1 MEHRS
6 IYEQIAGR
14 TDGTVYIGVV
24 GPVRTGKSTF
34 IKRFMEQLVLPNIE
48 NVYERER
55 ATDEL
60 PQSGSGRTIMTA
72 EPKFVP
78 NEAAR
83 ISPDGKTTLRVRL
96 IDSVGYMIPGA
107 VGDTEDGKPRM
118 VTTPWAPEELPMAQ
132 AAELGT
138 KKVMED
144 HSSLG
149 VVVTTDGTVT
159 DIPREDY
166 REAEARAITDMQKT
180 GKPFVVLVNTQSPG
194 AAPAEALCAQ
204 LRSEYGVQALAMD
217 CMHMQTQ
224 DIGRLLEAVMY
235 AFPVE
240 ELRFFLPSWVRAL
253 PDGHPVKAALYDA
266 MLERAGALTSLSEA
280 ESVLGTL
287 QELEPVDEFRVREV
301 DLGTGTVSCELHL
314 PQALFYE
321 ELSRQAGVEIA
332 DDEALLQML
341 QELAQEFDLTK
352 IDAVGVSQK
361 PRPVEGSYMPCF
373 LAGVSAATAFA
384 AARDIPLIH
393 TTHQQGHAAAALYA
407 AKGEAL
413 FSQKVL
419 LFHISGGTTD
429 LLLCDQVRAITTLG
443 TSTDL
448 YAGQAVDRVG
458 VRLGFGFPAGAEVSR
473 LAAQCAEDIRPK
485 SSVKGLQC
493 SLSGLENQCNA
504 LLAAG
509 KAPEYVCKYCLL
521 CVADTVVRMTKAAQ
535 KEYPGLPVVCAGGV
549 MSSDIIRIWV
559 QQRLPQV
566 YFVPGQYS
574 SDNAIGVSILA
585 AREAGLW
592 LM

>member
-1 MEHRS
+1 MAKLYFKYGAMGSSKTATALITKYNYEERGMRVWLMKPAADRRDGEFTLRSRIGLTAQCEAIGPDCDLRRRYAEHDKVDV
-6 IYEQIAGR
+6 IIVDECQFLTGEQIDQLRELVDRENLPVLCFGLR
-14 TDGTVYIGVV
+14 TDFQTKLFPGSRRLFELADSITE
-24 GPVRTGKSTF
+24 
-34 IKRFMEQLVLPNIE
+34 IKTICDCGRK
-48 NVYERER
+48 
-55 ATDEL
+55 AT
-60 PQSGSGRTIMTA
+60 T
-72 EPKFVP
+72 
-78 NEAAR
+78 NAR

-341 QELAQEFDLTK
+341 QELAQTK
-352 IDAVGVSQK
+352 KLYDKVQTALEQVKATGYGIV
-361 PRPVEGSYMPCF
+361 MP
-373 LAGVSAATAFA
+373 
-384 AARDIPLIH
+384 
-393 TTHQQGHAAAALYA
+393 
-407 AKGEAL
+407 
-413 FSQKVL
+413 
-419 LFHISGGTTD
+419 
-429 LLLCDQVRAITTLG
+429 
-443 TSTDL
+443 
-448 YAGQAVDRVG
+448 
-458 VRLGFGFPAGAEVSR
+458 GAEE
-473 LAAQCAEDIRPK
+473 LKLEKPEIIQNLHEKIKKMTD
-485 SSVKGLQC
+485 KG
-493 SLSGLENQCNA
+493 GAFHVE
-504 LLAAG
+504 
-509 KAPEYVCKYCLL
+509 
-521 CVADTVVRMTKAAQ
+521 
-535 KEYPGLPVVCAGGV
+535 
-549 MSSDIIRIWV
+549 
-559 QQRLPQV
+559 
-566 YFVPGQYS
+566 
-574 SDNAIGVSILA
+574 
-585 AREAGLW
+585 
-592 LM
+592 